1 LPFLL
6 PTEKGSRKMKQSIQL
21 LDLIPKEK
29 LDEILQAVNEACG
42 IGSVIA
48 DTEGQ
53 PISSESN
60 FSRFCKNYCR
70 ATDEG
75 RLRCYHSDAYGG
87 KMAMDQKEPY
97 VYDCLNAGLVD
108 CATPIIVEGHHLG
121 NLNGGQVLEEPIT
134 DEEAIERAKA
144 IGIEDI
150 DGYLQALKKIPR
162 IKRARL
168 RKIVNLMSVIT
179 QTISDLGLQKMLL
192 AKQSKEYLNKLINSV
207 SDCIISLDPNGAI
220 VMSNEVCFDVFGY
233 PREEFYGR
241 HFSNFLENGDVVK
254 ECKDKLD
261 RGIMDNCRAEFTA
274 LKHDKTA
281 FPVQVSISRVN
292 DEDGVVAG
300 YVVVLRDITEEKQVE
315 KMKEDLVGMLTHDM
329 RNPILAIN
337 KTLEL
342 LSTER
347 LGSINENQK
356 KIMQLAI
363 STNDQLGSMVNAFL
377 DIFRDDNGRFELHR
391 NDFDINNVIS
401 TCIQEVAL
409 FLEDKKL
416 EVRFEPTPPVIELNC
431 DLFRIKRTIGNL
443 LSNAINYSVTGG
455 KILVSTRITGGD
467 EKEFIASVPVKYQDR
482 IKVDGKYFLAV
493 IADTGYGIPEEHQES
508 VFEKFFTVK
517 TEEGLGRRG
526 IGLGLAFCKLV
537 IEAHDGIIFCRTP
550 SGSSV
555 GDRTTGVEFHV
566 ILPYREGSS

>member
-1 LPFLL
+1 
-6 PTEKGSRKMKQSIQL
+6 MKQALQL
-21 LDLIPKEK
+21 VDLIPKEK

-48 DTEGQ
+48 DTEGR

-60 FSRFCKNYCR
+60 FSEFCKNYCR
-70 ATDEG
+70 ATEQG
-75 RLRCYHSDAYGG
+75 RHKCYHSDAYGG
-87 KMAMDQKEPY
+87 EKALDCKEPY

-121 NLNGGQVLEEPIT
+121 NLNGGQVLEELIPI
-134 DEEAIERAKA
+134 EEAIERAKA
-144 IGIEDI
+144 IGVADIE
-150 DGYLQALKKIPR
+150 GYLQALKKIPR

-179 QTISDLGLQKMLL
+179 QTISDLALQKILL

-207 SDCIISLDPNGAI
+207 SDCIISMDADFVI
-220 VMSNEVCFDVFGY
+220 VMSNEICFDVFGC
-233 PREEFYGR
+233 PLEKFHGR
-241 HFSNFLENGDVVK
+241 SFLDFLQNDDAIK
-254 ECKDKLD
+254 DCKAKL
-261 RGIMDNCRAEFTA
+261 GSGVMDNCRIELTA
-274 LKHDKTA
+274 LKNDMTS

-292 DEDGVVAG
+292 DEDGKVAG
-300 YVVVLRDITEEKQVE
+300 YVAVLRDITEEKQIE

-342 LSTER
+342 LSTGR
-347 LGSINENQK
+347 LGPVNENQG
-356 KIMQLAI
+356 KIMKLAI
-363 STNDQLGSMVNAFL
+363 NTNDQLGSMVNAFL

-391 NDFDINNVIS
+391 NVYDINKVIS
-401 TCIQEVAL
+401 QCIEEVTL

-416 EVRFEPTPPVIELNC
+416 EVTFDMHAEVLELYC
-431 DLFRIKRTIGNL
+431 DLFRIKRAFGNI

-455 KILVSTRITGGD
+455 KILISTNIVNGDDESLIARIPQNLGHR
-467 EKEFIASVPVKYQDR
+467 ISVDR
-482 IKVDGKYFLAV
+482 RYFHGIV
-493 IADTGYGIPEEHQES
+493 ADTGYGIPEEYQQAI
-508 VFEKFFTVK
+508 FEKFFTVK

-537 IEAHDGIIFCRTP
+537 IEAHDGLIFCRTP

-555 GDRTTGVEFHV
+555 GDRTPGVEFHV
-566 ILPYREGSS
+566 VLPYLEGSMQ